1 MNYSYLKMNTNFI
14 KCVDKFPRI
23 ILELLSA
30 LCIFRPFMMATL
42 ISRTHFLIFSA
53 PTISVFFLNCRLLG
67 LSPLPLENIPEE
79 VFNKLPLL
87 NYSKIFILLPLQIR
101 LKS

>member
-53 PTISVFFLNCRLLG
+53 PTISVFFFKLSTLG
-67 LSPLPLENIPEE
+67 TIPIASR
-79 VFNKLPLL
+79 KYP
-87 NYSKIFILLPLQIR
+87 
-101 LKS
+101 